1 MEIKCP
7 KCNNFFD
14 LSEDIADRIREQIR
28 TKEFEKELNA
38 RLTDAKKNYDVQ
50 RENAVSEAI
59 IAEREKSEKLL
70 EAERIKAEKLQ
81 LDFAELKAQAEAAE
95 KNYEVKCENAV
106 NEAIIAEREKSEKL
120 LKDEKSKTEKLQL
133 EFAEFKV
140 QAEATQISNSLL
152 LENAVNEAKM
162 TEQQKYTKLLEESR
176 SKIDILKQESE
187 KTKHALDIADMKHE
201 LDKQK
206 AIEQT
211 KNEYEKKLSLLDN
224 EKSTIEAQYNQLKD
238 FKYRQ
243 STKMLGESLEQHCE
257 IAFEQVRMM
266 AFPKAKFGKD
276 NLVSKSGSKGDYI
289 FREYDENDVEIISI
303 MFEMKNE
310 MDTTATKKKNK
321 DFFKEL
327 DKDRNEKKCE
337 YAILVSQLEADSELY
352 NGGIVDVSHEYEKM
366 YVIRPQFFIPLIS
379 LLRNAALR
387 SHSAKQ
393 ELVRMRQQDVDLQYF
408 EAAFTE
414 FKEQFGKN
422 YTLATKR
429 FEEAISEIDK
439 TIEHLNKVKESLL
452 KSGNQLR
459 LANEKVDNVSVRK
472 LTKNSPSIR
481 AMLDEK

>member
-95 KNYEVKCENAV
+95 KNHESSIRLAKIESAQEERLKYEKILSEAK
-106 NEAIIAEREKSEKL
+106 NEADSLKDEAQKARNDLALAVKQSEIDIQQAVLDTKAEYDKKIAFLNIDKENAERER
-120 LKDEKSKTEKLQL
+120 D
-133 EFAEFKV
+133 F
-140 QAEATQISNSLL
+140 
-152 LENAVNEAKM
+152 
-162 TEQQKYTKLLEESR
+162 Y
-176 SKIDILKQESE
+176 
-187 KTKHALDIADMKHE
+187 
-201 LDKQK
+201 
-206 AIEQT
+206 
-211 KNEYEKKLSLLDN
+211 
-224 EKSTIEAQYNQLKD
+224 KD
-238 FKYRQ
+238 FKARQ
-243 STKMLGESLEQHCE
+243 STKMIGESLEQHCE
-257 IAFEQVRMM
+257 IEFNKIRMA
-266 AFPKAKFGKD
+266 AFPNAEFGKD

-310 MDTTATKKKNK
+310 MDTTSTKKSNEH
-321 DFFKEL
+321 FLKEL
-327 DKDRNEKKCE
+327 DKDRREKKCE
-337 YAILVSQLEADSELY
+337 YAVLVSLLESDNDYY
-352 NGGIVDVSHEYEKM
+352 NQGIVDMSYKYEKM
-366 YVIRPQFFIPLIS
+366 YVIRPQFFIPLIT
-379 LLRNAALR
+379 LLRNAALT
-387 SHSAKQ
+387 SLSAKQ
-393 ELVRMRQQDVDLQYF
+393 ELFRMQQQDIDLQNF
-408 EAAFTE
+408 EAAFAD
-414 FKEQFGKN
+414 FKDKFGYN
-422 YTLATKR
+422 YNQAAKR
-429 FEEAISEIDK
+429 FDEAISEIDK

>member
-95 KNYEVKCENAV
+95 KNHESSIRLAKIESAQEERLKYEKILSEAK
-106 NEAIIAEREKSEKL
+106 NEADSLKDEAQKARNDLALAVKQSEIDIQQAIIDTKSEYDKKIASLNSDKENAERER
-120 LKDEKSKTEKLQL
+120 D
-133 EFAEFKV
+133 F
-140 QAEATQISNSLL
+140 
-152 LENAVNEAKM
+152 
-162 TEQQKYTKLLEESR
+162 Y
-176 SKIDILKQESE
+176 
-187 KTKHALDIADMKHE
+187 
-201 LDKQK
+201 
-206 AIEQT
+206 
-211 KNEYEKKLSLLDN
+211 
-224 EKSTIEAQYNQLKD
+224 KD
-238 FKYRQ
+238 FKARQ
-243 STKMLGESLEQHCE
+243 STKMIGESLEQHCE
-257 IAFEQVRMM
+257 IEFNKIRMA
-266 AFPKAKFGKD
+266 AFPNAEFGKD

-310 MDTTATKKKNK
+310 ADTTSTKKTN
-321 DFFKEL
+321 DHFLKEL
-327 DKDRNEKKCE
+327 DKDRREKKCE
-337 YAILVSQLEADSELY
+337 YAILVSLLESDNDYY
-352 NGGIVDVSHEYEKM
+352 NQGIVDMSYKYEKM
-366 YVIRPQFFIPLIS
+366 YVIRPQFFIPLIT
-379 LLRNAALR
+379 LLRNAALTNL
-387 SHSAKQ
+387 SAKQ
-393 ELVRMRQQDVDLQYF
+393 ELFRMQQQDIDLQNF
-408 EAAFTE
+408 EAAFAD
-414 FKEQFGKN
+414 FKDKFGYN
-422 YTLATKR
+422 YNQAAKR
-429 FEEAISEIDK
+429 FDEAISEIDK

>member
-95 KNYEVKCENAV
+95 KNHESSIRLAKIESAQEERLKYEKILSEAK
-106 NEAIIAEREKSEKL
+106 NEADSLKDEAQKARNDLALAVKQSEIDIQQAIIDTKSEYDKKIASLNSDKENAERER
-120 LKDEKSKTEKLQL
+120 D
-133 EFAEFKV
+133 F
-140 QAEATQISNSLL
+140 
-152 LENAVNEAKM
+152 
-162 TEQQKYTKLLEESR
+162 Y
-176 SKIDILKQESE
+176 
-187 KTKHALDIADMKHE
+187 
-201 LDKQK
+201 
-206 AIEQT
+206 
-211 KNEYEKKLSLLDN
+211 
-224 EKSTIEAQYNQLKD
+224 KD
-238 FKYRQ
+238 FKARQ
-243 STKMLGESLEQHCE
+243 STKMIGESLEQHCE
-257 IAFEQVRMM
+257 IEFNKIRMA
-266 AFPKAKFGKD
+266 AFPNAKFGKD

-310 MDTTATKKKNK
+310 ADTTSTKKTN
-321 DFFKEL
+321 DHFLKEL
-327 DKDRNEKKCE
+327 DKDRREKKCE
-337 YAILVSQLEADSELY
+337 YAVLVSLLESDNDYY
-352 NGGIVDVSHEYEKM
+352 NQGIVDMSYKYEKM
-366 YVIRPQFFIPLIS
+366 YVIRPQFFIPLIT
-379 LLRNAALR
+379 LLRNAALTNL
-387 SHSAKQ
+387 SAKQ
-393 ELVRMRQQDVDLQYF
+393 ELFRMQQQDIDLQNF
-408 EAAFTE
+408 EAAFAD
-414 FKEQFGKN
+414 FKDKFGYN
-422 YTLATKR
+422 YNQAAKR
-429 FEEAISEIDK
+429 FDEAISEIDK

>member
-70 EAERIKAEKLQ
+70 EAERIKTEKLQ

-95 KNYEVKCENAV
+95 KNHESSIRLAKIESAQEERLKYEKILSDAK
-106 NEAIIAEREKSEKL
+106 NEADSLKDEAQKARNDLALAVKQSEIDKQQAVLDTKAEYDKKIAFLNIDKENAERER
-120 LKDEKSKTEKLQL
+120 D
-133 EFAEFKV
+133 F
-140 QAEATQISNSLL
+140 
-152 LENAVNEAKM
+152 
-162 TEQQKYTKLLEESR
+162 Y
-176 SKIDILKQESE
+176 
-187 KTKHALDIADMKHE
+187 
-201 LDKQK
+201 
-206 AIEQT
+206 
-211 KNEYEKKLSLLDN
+211 
-224 EKSTIEAQYNQLKD
+224 KD
-238 FKYRQ
+238 FKARQ
-243 STKMLGESLEQHCE
+243 STKMIGESLEQHCE
-257 IAFEQVRMM
+257 IEFNKIRMA
-266 AFPKAKFGKD
+266 AFPNAEFGKD

-310 MDTTATKKKNK
+310 MDTTSTKKSNEH
-321 DFFKEL
+321 FLKEL
-327 DKDRNEKKCE
+327 DKDRREKKCE
-337 YAILVSQLEADSELY
+337 YAVLVSLLESDNDYY
-352 NGGIVDVSHEYEKM
+352 NQGIVDMSYKYEKM
-366 YVIRPQFFIPLIS
+366 YVIRPQFFIPLIT
-379 LLRNAALR
+379 LLRNAALT
-387 SHSAKQ
+387 SLSAKQ
-393 ELVRMRQQDVDLQYF
+393 ELFRMQQQDIDLQNF
-408 EAAFTE
+408 EAAFAD
-414 FKEQFGKN
+414 FKDKFGYN
-422 YTLATKR
+422 YNQAAKR
-429 FEEAISEIDK
+429 FDEAISEIDK